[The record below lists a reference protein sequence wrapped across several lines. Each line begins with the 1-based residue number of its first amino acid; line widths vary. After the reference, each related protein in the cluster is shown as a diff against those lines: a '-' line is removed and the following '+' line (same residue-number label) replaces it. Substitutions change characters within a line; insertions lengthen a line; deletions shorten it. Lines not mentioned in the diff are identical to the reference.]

1 MSAAPPLQT
10 PKVFGKPYRPVLH
23 DKGLAAR
30 RQITADNGL
39 ARRRRLWSLLGWSV
53 SGAALFVLGVAMSWI
68 IGMILF
74 SGVSALSLTI
84 FIEPTQGNGGGLLNA
99 LEGTAVMAVGTLILA
114 VPLGVAAGA
123 YVAEFPNSFW
133 ARTIGFFSDT
143 LVGVPSIV
151 LGYAGYVILVQALG
165 WSFSAAAAC
174 VTLAIMCLPYICR
187 STELAFAANSADLRE
202 LVYAVGA
209 NERQAML
216 LVLLPAATPGV
227 LTGILLALAISV
239 GETAPLL
246 YTAGW
251 SNYLWNGHLFHTPI
265 AYLTYAIWTFINE
278 PLASANALAYAA
290 ALLVTSF
297 VLLLSVVSR
306 LILRTR

>member
-1 MSAAPPLQT
+1 MSAAAPFQAPRVL
-10 PKVFGKPYRPVLH
+10 GKTRRLVVH
-23 DKGLAAR
+23 DKGVAAR
-30 RQITADNGL
+30 RRLISGNGL
-39 ARRRRLWSLLGWSV
+39 ARRRRLWSLLGWSLCA
-53 SGAALFVLGVAMSWI
+53 AALVLLAVAMCWI
-68 IGMILF
+68 VGTILF
-74 SGVSALSLTI
+74 KGVSALSLTI

-99 LEGTAVMAVGTLILA
+99 IEGTAVMALGTLILA

-123 YVAEFPNSFW
+123 YVGLFPTAIW
-133 ARTIGFFSDT
+133 ARTIRFFSDT

-165 WSFSAAAAC
+165 WHFSAAAAC
-174 VTLAIMCLPYICR
+174 VTLAIICLPYICR
-187 STELAFAANSADLRE
+187 SSELAFAAISPDLRE
-202 LVYAVGA
+202 AAYAVGA
-209 NERQAML
+209 NERQAIL
-216 LVLLPAATPGV
+216 LVFLPAATPSV
-227 LTGILLALAISV
+227 LTGVLLALPISV

-297 VLLLSVVSR
+297 VLLLSIASR